1 MYFKTLN
8 ILICSA
14 DRELEGLLQQVKPLD
29 RFGHNFRT
37 ISNQGDLVEEQLG
50 DSCPDADIIIL
61 DVAAG
66 QIPANLPYL
75 CATLHPR
82 FVYCERPER
91 GFLTRPEQVEL
102 FQAIWT
108 FPLTPERVRLYF
120 SLLLQELKA
129 KYDVRLNRQCLETTI
144 DSLPDLIWFKDT
156 RGAHLKVNRSF
167 CKLVGKTKEQ
177 CRGRGHYYI
186 WDMDAEEYAQGE
198 YVCLESEEV
207 VMQAKRTCIFDEK
220 LKGLNG
226 RMLQFR
232 TYKSPILD
240 EDGKVIG
247 TMGVARDVSD
257 LHKLSQEL
265 RLILESIPTPALL
278 TDAEGKIIN
287 VNKLLLKMTEETE
300 VSLVGQ
306 SYASWK
312 EHCFN
317 FNRVLAAGEKLQL
330 SFRTGAGEN
339 LQLEI
344 SEEPIYDIFKQTV
357 GYFCLFRDI
366 TEHLNHVNLLLN
378 YQKQLEADV
387 AEKTEKIQ
395 SIQQQILISFADLIN
410 SRDSITGS
418 HIKNTSKYV
427 HLIVNE
433 LRSLHF
439 FKELDNYDYYR
450 NVIRSAPMHDIGKI
464 AIPDVILN
472 KPGRFAPEEYE
483 IMKHHA
489 ALGGEILDKVL
500 AGLEN
505 PDYYQVARDMAVY
518 HHEKWDGTGCP
529 TGKKGE
535 EIPLSAR
542 IMAVADVFDALIS
555 ERPYKKPFSVDKAY
569 EIIENDAGHHFD
581 AQVVKAF
588 VLARPALEMAI
599 EDTDDKF

>member
-1 MYFKTLN
+1 MYFKNLN

-14 DRELEGLLQQVKPLD
+14 NQELEELLRQIKPLE
-29 RFGHNFRT
+29 RFGHCFKT
-37 ISNQGDLVEEQLG
+37 VSNQEGLGKETLEEA
-50 DSCPDADIIIL
+50 CPDADIIIM
-61 DVAAG
+61 DVAPEE
-66 QIPANLPYL
+66 IPMNLPYL

-91 GFLTRPEQVEL
+91 GTLTDPEQVEL
-102 FQAIWT
+102 FHAIWGGPFT
-108 FPLTPERVRLYF
+108 AERIRLYF
-120 SLLLQELKA
+120 AFLQQEIKA
-129 KYDVRLNRQCLETTI
+129 KYDLRLNRHCLETTI

-186 WDMDAEEYAQGE
+186 WDMDAEEYGKGE
-198 YVCLESEEV
+198 YVCLESEDV
-207 VMQAKRTCIFDEK
+207 VMTAKKTCIFDEK

-232 TYKSPILD
+232 TYKSPIFD

-257 LHKLSQEL
+257 FHKLSREL
-265 RLILESIPTPALL
+265 HLIMESIPTPALL
-278 TDAEGKIIN
+278 TDAGGKVIN
-287 VNKLLLKMTEETE
+287 ANKLLLGMAGETE
-300 VSLVGQ
+300 NSLEGKLY
-306 SYASWK
+306 STWK
-312 EHCFN
+312 EQCFG
-317 FNRVLAAGEKLQL
+317 FKQTLAAGERLRLAYQ
-330 SFRTGAGEN
+330 TPGGEK

-344 SEEPIYDIFKQTV
+344 SEDPIYDIFQQTI
-357 GYFCLFRDI
+357 GYFCLFRDV

-378 YQKQLEADV
+378 YQKQLETDV

-427 HLIVNE
+427 HIIANE

-439 FKELDNYDYYR
+439 FKELDQPDYYR

-464 AIPDVILN
+464 AIPDHILN
-472 KPGRFAPEEYE
+472 KPGRFEPAEYE
-483 IMKHHA
+483 IMKQHA

-518 HHEKWDGTGCP
+518 HHEKWDGTGYP
-529 TGKKGE
+529 DRKKGG

-555 ERPYKKPFSVDKAY
+555 ERPYKKPFSVDRAY
-569 EIIENDAGHHFD
+569 EIIEKDAWHHFD
-581 AQVVKAF
+581 GQVVQAF
-588 VLARPALEMAI
+588 VLARPAIELAI
-599 EDTDDKF
+599 GDIDDKI